1 MALDRMLRKLDHF
14 KTRYMEHYKSIGIAE
29 KRKKDI
35 QDQIGN
41 CVKLSTK
48 LNPRELEFLEEI
60 AELVIRARRALTN
73 TYPLRFYMAISSKTA
88 FFDFLQGELEAS
100 LEKLNKKNEVEWQE
114 YLEVDAF
121 SELFLGERFYKFKT
135 EINGMKSAL
144 ETHFTRI
151 IASLEAGLPG
161 VEEVEG
167 VAELDTFGGASNWTC
182 PTCTVSNPMTS
193 ALCSTCRTKKPAI
206 NAFQ

>member
-14 KTRYMEHYKSIGIAE
+14 KTRYMEHYKSIVIAE

-35 QDQIGN
+35 QEQIGS

-121 SELFLGERFYKFKT
+121 
-135 EINGMKSAL
+135 
-144 ETHFTRI
+144 
-151 IASLEAGLPG
+151 
-161 VEEVEG
+161 
-167 VAELDTFGGASNWTC
+167 
-182 PTCTVSNPMTS
+182 
-193 ALCSTCRTKKPAI
+193 
-206 NAFQ
+206 